1 MVVVTISMLDIQLP
15 SEEIHQEVRNVVL
28 LQPEEPVLS
37 EVVESPSKRMS
48 EELKLAFFNLIF
60 ELERQCRAG
69 FIQQVHVLFFVS
81 SSSTNL
87 NFILRIAKSKAL

>member
-37 EVVESPSKRMS
+37 EVAENPIKRKN
-48 EELKLAFFNLIF
+48 EEPKLTFSILTF
-60 ELERQCRAG
+60 ELEKTMQSRT
-69 FIQQVHVLFFVS
+69 
-81 SSSTNL
+81 SSSTTCA
-87 NFILRIAKSKAL
+87 IVCLR